1 MIAPVCYA
9 NAVWEQ
15 KIGAEPSKIRVIY
28 NGVDTQKF
36 TPVDFLKVL
45 KKHILKITE
54 GFQ

>member
-36 TPVDFLKVL
+36 RPVELSEIVE
-45 KKHILKITE
+45 KHILKITE